1 MSALTGVEP
10 HNSKETTVNPIN
22 VLRRALKYAA
32 TLGAAACVATLALTA
47 CSAPSAQTGNPP
59 SAHIVSA
66 DKPTIVLVHGAFTD
80 ASEWDGVIKRLQAAG
95 YPVVTPPNPLRG
107 MAGDSQYLHSF
118 LASVKGPIILVGHS
132 IGGFV
137 TTEAAVGDPQ
147 VKALVYIAA
156 LMPDVGETA
165 TELVN
170 KYPGATLGDH
180 LQTVPF
186 SLPGGGTDADL
197 YVRPDKFH
205 EVYAADVPEPV
216 TEVMAAAQRPVAASM
231 FNEKCTEAA
240 WKTIPSWDLITTQDA
255 ATTLAVQHFMATR
268 AHAHATEVSSSHAVA
283 ISHPDEVTSVI
294 EQAAQATVH

>member
-1 MSALTGVEP
+1 
-10 HNSKETTVNPIN
+10 
-22 VLRRALKYAA
+22 
-32 TLGAAACVATLALTA
+32 
-47 CSAPSAQTGNPP
+47 
-59 SAHIVSA
+59 
-66 DKPTIVLVHGAFTD
+66 
-80 ASEWDGVIKRLQAAG
+80 
-95 YPVVTPPNPLRG
+95 
-107 MAGDSQYLHSF
+107 
-118 LASVKGPIILVGHS
+118 
-132 IGGFV
+132 
-137 TTEAAVGDPQ
+137 
-147 VKALVYIAA
+147 
-156 LMPDVGETA
+156 MPDVGETA

-205 EVYAADVPEPV
+205 EVYAADVPGV
-216 TEVMAAAQRPVAASM
+216 TDVMAAAQRPVAASM

-255 ATTLAVQHFMATR
+255 ATTLAVQHFMAAR
-268 AHAHATEVSSSHAVA
+268 AHAQATEVSSSHAVA

>member
-1 MSALTGVEP
+1 M
-10 HNSKETTVNPIN
+10 NPKN
-22 VLRRALKYAA
+22 VLRRTLTYAA
-32 TLGAAACVATLALTA
+32 ALGAAACVATLALTA

-59 SAHIVSA
+59 SASIVSA

-95 YPVVTPPNPLRG
+95 YPVVTPPNPLRE

-170 KYPGATLGDH
+170 KYPGATLGNY

-186 SLPGGGTDADL
+186 SPPGGGTDADL

-216 TEVMAAAQRPVAASM
+216 TDVMAAAQRPVAASM

-255 ATTLAVQHFMATR
+255 ATTLAVQHFMAAR

>member
-1 MSALTGVEP
+1 M
-10 HNSKETTVNPIN
+10 NPKI
-22 VLRRALKYAA
+22 VLRRTLKYAA

-47 CSAPSAQTGNPP
+47 CSAPSAQTVNQP

-107 MAGDSQYLHSF
+107 MASDSQYLHSF
-118 LASVKGPIILVGHS
+118 LTSVKGPIILVGHS

-156 LMPDVGETA
+156 LIPDVGETA

-170 KYPGATLGDH
+170 KYPGATLGDY

-186 SLPGGGTDADL
+186 SLPGGRTDADL

-205 EVYAADVPEPV
+205 EVYAADVPESV
-216 TEVMAAAQRPVAASM
+216 TDVMAAAQRPVAASM

-240 WKTIPSWDLITTQDA
+240 WKTIPSWDLITTKDE
-255 ATTLAVQHFMATR
+255 ATTLAVQHFMAAR

-294 EQAAQATVH
+294 QQAAQAAVQ